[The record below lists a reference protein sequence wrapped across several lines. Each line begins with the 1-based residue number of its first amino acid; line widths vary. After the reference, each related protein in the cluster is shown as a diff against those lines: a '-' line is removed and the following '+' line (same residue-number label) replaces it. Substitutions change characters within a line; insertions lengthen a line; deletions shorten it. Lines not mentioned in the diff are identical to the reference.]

1 MYESV
6 DMKNILLFKILF
18 ILNEYLEFFVKICLG
33 LFVIEVSYEYG
44 YCNDGSFFEVMKE
57 FFYFKEFRIMELL

>member
-33 LFVIEVSYEYG
+33 LFVIEVSYENV

-57 FFYFKEFRIMELL
+57 FFYFKELRIMELL

>member
-33 LFVIEVSYEYG
+33 LFVIEVSYEYV
-44 YCNDGSFFEVMKE
+44 YCNDGSFCEVMKE

>member
-33 LFVIEVSYEYG
+33 LFVIEVSYEYV
-44 YCNDGSFFEVMKE
+44 YCNDGKVMKE

>member
-33 LFVIEVSYEYG
+33 LFVIEVSYEYVC
-44 YCNDGSFFEVMKE
+44 CNDGSFFEVMKE